1 VKGKVVRVVPE
12 ADMVDAL
19 VAEAERIVAEGFDA
33 ALAAADAGAEA
44 EATATRD
51 ELLRIQGLDAN
62 HASEKIARIREI
74 APDGVP
80 PPSRG

>member
-1 VKGKVVRVVPE
+1 
-12 ADMVDAL
+12 MVDAL

-74 APDGVP
+74 APDGAP